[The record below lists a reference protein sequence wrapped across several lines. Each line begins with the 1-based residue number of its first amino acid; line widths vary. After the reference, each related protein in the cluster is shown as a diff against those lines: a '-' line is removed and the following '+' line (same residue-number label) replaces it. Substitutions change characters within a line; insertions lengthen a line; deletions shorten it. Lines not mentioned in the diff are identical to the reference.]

1 MKKFRPKPKKK
12 VFKLLIPVKEFL
24 RDQPGAIK
32 QELNGLIWKLEED
45 GYLNMPHAE
54 KIEGENMFAIR
65 VIQSGN
71 VRIFYVYG
79 LNDVIYGIH
88 GYVKKTEQ
96 IPDSELKQA
105 RMVLKRLIL
114 GGYII

>member
-12 VFKLLIPVKEFL
+12 LFKLLVPVKEFL
-24 RDQPGAIK
+24 RDQPGAVK

-65 VIQSGN
+65 VIQTGN
-71 VRIFYVYG
+71 IRIFYVYG
-79 LNDVIYGIH
+79 SYDIIYGIH

-96 IPDSELKQA
+96 IPENELNHA
-105 RMVLKRLIL
+105 RNILKRLIQ
-114 GGYII
+114 GGNLQ